1 MYIFNKTYWHNAF
14 IRFNIC
20 HRIDARE
27 VADLRH
33 DARLLAI
40 QVEHL
45 ATGTV
50 LNHILRPIPR
60 TAPLNLPVNY
70 MRPLK
75 QAIYSSRTA
84 DKFVVRL
91 PDGMRERIAEV
102 ARNHHRSMN
111 SEIIARLEQSLIQE
125 GALGEELSMRLD
137 SPELSLHERELLQRF
152 RQLSH
157 RQQNALVSLIAHD
170 VEAAAEAE

>member
-1 MYIFNKTYWHNAF
+1 M
-14 IRFNIC
+14 
-20 HRIDARE
+20 
-27 VADLRH
+27 
-33 DARLLAI
+33 
-40 QVEHL
+40 
-45 ATGTV
+45 
-50 LNHILRPIPR
+50 
-60 TAPLNLPVNY
+60 
-70 MRPLK
+70 K

-125 GALGEELSMRLD
+125 GALGDELSMRLD
-137 SPELSLHERELLQRF
+137 SPELSLHERELLQRV

-157 RQQNALVSLIAHD
+157 RQQNALVALIAHD
-170 VEAAAEAE
+170 VEMAADAS

>member
-1 MYIFNKTYWHNAF
+1 
-14 IRFNIC
+14 
-20 HRIDARE
+20 
-27 VADLRH
+27 
-33 DARLLAI
+33 
-40 QVEHL
+40 
-45 ATGTV
+45 
-50 LNHILRPIPR
+50 
-60 TAPLNLPVNY
+60 

-125 GALGEELSMRLD
+125 GALGEELTLRLD
-137 SPELSLHERELLQRF
+137 SPELSLNERELLQRF

-170 VEAAAEAE
+170 VEVTSDAS

>member
-1 MYIFNKTYWHNAF
+1 
-14 IRFNIC
+14 
-20 HRIDARE
+20 
-27 VADLRH
+27 
-33 DARLLAI
+33 
-40 QVEHL
+40 
-45 ATGTV
+45 
-50 LNHILRPIPR
+50 
-60 TAPLNLPVNY
+60 
-70 MRPLK
+70 MRPMTK
-75 QAIYSSRTA
+75 AIYSSRTA

-157 RQQNALVSLIAHD
+157 RQQNALVSLIDHSS
-170 VEAAAEAE
+170 EIAAEAS

>member
-1 MYIFNKTYWHNAF
+1 
-14 IRFNIC
+14 
-20 HRIDARE
+20 
-27 VADLRH
+27 
-33 DARLLAI
+33 
-40 QVEHL
+40 
-45 ATGTV
+45 
-50 LNHILRPIPR
+50 
-60 TAPLNLPVNY
+60 

-125 GALGEELSMRLD
+125 GALGDEPSLRLD
-137 SPELSLHERELLQRF
+137 SPELSLNERELLQRF
-152 RQLSH
+152 R
-157 RQQNALVSLIAHD
+157 
-170 VEAAAEAE
+170 